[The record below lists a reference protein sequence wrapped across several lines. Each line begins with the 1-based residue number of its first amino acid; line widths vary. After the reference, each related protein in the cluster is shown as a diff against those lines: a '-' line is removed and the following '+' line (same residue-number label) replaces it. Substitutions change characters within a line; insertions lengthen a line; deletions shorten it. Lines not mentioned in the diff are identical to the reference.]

1 MNDTPRPPLVLRNV
15 NAQAPSKLLA
25 RPTRHAA
32 HAPSSIWVAESKPQ
46 QPLPIVSAET
56 SVAAQARGH
65 QEGYDAGVREGLK
78 EAQRQVAEHLE
89 AQVAKLEAQAQ
100 AQASQL
106 AQEHSQRVERLD
118 QLLNGLEAAVG
129 SRLDH
134 LEPQAAALAF
144 EAVCKL
150 LGNQAAHAD
159 TLVALIQQA
168 ARQIRNGTLLSI
180 KLHPAD
186 LAALAGCA
194 ERPALEQQ
202 HPGVQWETDAR
213 ATRGSCTLVTDRG
226 ALDAGLFTQLELLR
240 KVWSHGAS
248 E

>member
-1 MNDTPRPPLVLRNV
+1 MNDTTRPLVLRNV
-15 NAQAPSKLLA
+15 DAQAPSRLLA
-25 RPTRHAA
+25 RPPRHTA
-32 HAPSSIWVAESKPQ
+32 HAPASSWGTALKPQ
-46 QPLPIVSAET
+46 QPVPVAPAET
-56 SVAAQARGH
+56 SEAAQARGH

-100 AQASQL
+100 AHVDQL
-106 AQEHSQRVERLD
+106 NQEHSERIQRLD

-129 SRLDH
+129 SRLDQ

-150 LGNQAAHAD
+150 LGPQAAHAD
-159 TLVALIQQA
+159 ALAALIQQA

-186 LAALAGCA
+186 LAVLAGRA
-194 ERPALEQQ
+194 ERPALEQR
-202 HPGVQWETDAR
+202 HPGVQWEADAR
-213 ATRGSCTLVTDRG
+213 ATRGTCTLVTDRG
-226 ALDAGLFTQLELLR
+226 ALDAGLFTQLERLR
-240 KVWSHGAS
+240 EVWSQGAI